1 MSFIFIYYV
10 YFHNYFLF
18 STSIV
23 IQLCSSRLLIYLCKY
38 VYIIMS
44 WTSCTVKIIELC
56 FQQRINLIDF
66 MQFILYNCVCT
77 KYKGPRPQRRI
88 VLDCQHSGKEEV
100 ILCLFRVESYPHYM
114 YYMYQYDSKVLYVVT
129 NRMQSIKTSFPTE

>member
-1 MSFIFIYYV
+1 
-10 YFHNYFLF
+10 
-18 STSIV
+18 
-23 IQLCSSRLLIYLCKY
+23 
-38 VYIIMS
+38 MS

-100 ILCLFRVESYPHYM
+100 ILCLFRVESYPHICI
-114 YYMYQYDSKVLYVVT
+114 T
-129 NRMQSIKTSFPTE
+129 CTSMIVKYCML